1 MLAAGFPTMP
11 IELSATRL
19 SEKSRQAN
27 HIFKL
32 SEVKDLVKEINNPI
46 AIFRYGNNAKNVI
59 VGIEHNGKYCCP
71 VNFKTALKTF
81 QKPFR
86 VGLRAFFFK
95 KQAP

>member
-1 MLAAGFPTMP
+1 MP

-59 VGIEHNGKYCCP
+59 VGIEHNGKQFLVGVHFNQSHRGMEIISMFEVYS
-71 VNFKTALKTF
+71 LKIT
-81 QKPFR
+81 QN
-86 VGLRAFFFK
+86 G
-95 KQAP
+95 

>member
-1 MLAAGFPTMP
+1 MFTM
-11 IELSATRL
+11 ENYKT
-19 SEKSRQAN
+19 N
-27 HIFKL
+27 
-32 SEVKDLVKEINNPI
+32 
-46 AIFRYGNNAKNVI
+46 
-59 VGIEHNGKYCCP
+59 YCCP

>member
-1 MLAAGFPTMP
+1 MENYKT
-11 IELSATRL
+11 
-19 SEKSRQAN
+19 N
-27 HIFKL
+27 
-32 SEVKDLVKEINNPI
+32 
-46 AIFRYGNNAKNVI
+46 
-59 VGIEHNGKYCCP
+59 YCCP